1 MEKDD
6 ASVSMSDQENPTAQ
20 PKEQD
25 FDTYA
30 DALWWGLVRAL
41 KKTSS
46 KFTTNTALSELTCI
60 LLKFCCWKQKNPV
73 LNSANYLSGNDFGSL
88 EVRVDLAAARWT
100 DGAWPNHQLLIFWL

>member
-41 KKTSS
+41 KKQAPS
-46 KFTTNTALSELTCI
+46 LRLT
-60 LLKFCCWKQKNPV
+60 LHSVN
-73 LNSANYLSGNDFGSL
+73 
-88 EVRVDLAAARWT
+88 
-100 DGAWPNHQLLIFWL
+100 

>member
-1 MEKDD
+1 M
-6 ASVSMSDQENPTAQ
+6 SMSDQENPTAQ

-41 KKTSS
+41 KKRSS
-46 KFTTNTALSELTCI
+46 KFTTNVHIVEI
-60 LLKFCCWKQKNPV
+60 LLLETKNAV
-73 LNSANYLSGNDFGSL
+73 LNSANYLSGSDSGSF
-88 EVRVDLAAARWT
+88 EVRVGLAAARWT